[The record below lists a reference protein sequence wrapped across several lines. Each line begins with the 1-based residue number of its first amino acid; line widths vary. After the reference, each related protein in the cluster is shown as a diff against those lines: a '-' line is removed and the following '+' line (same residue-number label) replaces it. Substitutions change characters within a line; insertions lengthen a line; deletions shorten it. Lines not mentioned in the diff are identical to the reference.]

1 MINGLLKNLKLSKHI
16 EFKKPDKYIIGK
28 SGTRYSA
35 EHFLVEC
42 GLIKQ
47 RMSMDEAIECLA
59 NGKDILKSLKVVDY
73 EA

>member
-1 MINGLLKNLKLSKHI
+1 MLNGLLKNLGLNKPRKVI
-16 EFKKPDKYIIGK
+16 EAKYIIGK
-28 SGTRYSA
+28 SGTRYST